1 VAEKLMEKQWQE
13 FKETVLDTPRLF
25 FEVVDRDDV
34 RRPVPG
40 GRTLAELPGL
50 EGLIRG
56 AFFAGA
62 VSLWSL
68 VAGSLDHEVSD
79 IDVETLEALETE
91 LNEFAKKGEADA
103 QDPH

>member
-1 VAEKLMEKQWQE
+1 MAEKLMEKQWQE
-13 FKETVLDTPRLF
+13 FKETVLDT
-25 FEVVDRDDV
+25 
-34 RRPVPG
+34 PVPG